1 MATGSHYGASVEI
14 NGLPMHPLIV
24 HAVVVLGPIA
34 ALVGL
39 VHAFV
44 PRWRWLLRWP
54 LVTLSIVVAVAAL
67 LAVAAGESLLDSR
80 PELEPL
86 VEGHKEW
93 GKLLRTV
100 SLAFGAVSG
109 LAAWAL
115 GGPSALASGRG
126 AQESRG
132 AVGRVAVVLL
142 AAGSVALLVLV
153 VLAGDSGSRAVWG

>member
-1 MATGSHYGASVEI
+1 MEVT
-14 NGLPMHPLIV
+14 GLPLHPLIV

-39 VHAFV
+39 AYAFV

-54 LVTLSIVVAVAAL
+54 LVALSVAVAVAAL
-67 LAVAAGESLLDSR
+67 LAVSAGESLLDSR

-86 VEGHKEW
+86 VEDHEEW
-93 GKLLRTV
+93 GELLRTV
-100 SLAFGAVSG
+100 SLAFVAVSA

-126 AQESRG
+126 ARDSRDALG
-132 AVGRVAVVLL
+132 WVAVALL
-142 AAGSVALLVLV
+142 AAGSLALLVLV
-153 VLAGDSGSRAVWG
+153 VLTGDSGSRAVWG